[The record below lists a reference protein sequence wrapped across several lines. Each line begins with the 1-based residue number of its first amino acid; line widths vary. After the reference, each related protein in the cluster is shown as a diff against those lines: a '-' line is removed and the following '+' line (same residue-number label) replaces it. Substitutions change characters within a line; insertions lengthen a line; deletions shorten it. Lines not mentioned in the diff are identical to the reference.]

1 MYCANCGAEIPEN
14 GMFCPLCG
22 HRAAP
27 RPRPEDG
34 AGAEGPRRRA
44 PSVKQISV
52 TAALLLSI
60 VPGLGEIYLGNVW
73 KGIGFFVIAV
83 VLLTIHPI
91 FSILFWAYSVY
102 ATDVDAKAMDHIARW
117 QVLGGRQPCLLPDK
131 KPLFVSYRT
140 LIYPQS
146 HHCPMSK
153 SVSKESLAEKTRMY
167 IDAHPSIKDCVSKG
181 LINYSSLA
189 RMIMKDICVD
199 NEEAVMIACR
209 RYASKLSVTTDHELS
224 ILKILKDSRL
234 EMRTKTCI
242 VTAKNDWS
250 VLHKMDNLFKDL
262 WNENSI
268 MQCVQS
274 ASAVTIIADTLLK
287 ERIIDTVGRFNLIK
301 VRENLVEIAVK
312 SPEKIVDTSGV
323 IAYLITNLSDA
334 GINIEETVSC
344 HTDTIFIV
352 GESDMINAY
361 SVLTKCIQSAEE
373 TIAAEQ

>member
-1 MYCANCGAEIPEN
+1 M
-14 GMFCPLCG
+14 
-22 HRAAP
+22 
-27 RPRPEDG
+27 
-34 AGAEGPRRRA
+34 
-44 PSVKQISV
+44 
-52 TAALLLSI
+52 
-60 VPGLGEIYLGNVW
+60 
-73 KGIGFFVIAV
+73 
-83 VLLTIHPI
+83 
-91 FSILFWAYSVY
+91 
-102 ATDVDAKAMDHIARW
+102 AKS
-117 QVLGGRQPCLLPDK
+117 P
-131 KPLFVSYRT
+131 
-140 LIYPQS
+140 
-146 HHCPMSK
+146 
-153 SVSKESLAEKTRMY
+153 SKESLAERTRMY

-189 RMIMKDICVD
+189 RTIMKDLGVD

-209 RYASKLSVTTDHELS
+209 RYSSKLSVTTDHELS
-224 ILKILKDSRL
+224 ILRILKDSRL

-262 WNENSI
+262 WNEDSI

-274 ASAVTIIADTLLK
+274 ASAVTIIADTRLM
-287 ERIIDTVGRFNLIK
+287 ERIIDSVGRFNLIK

-352 GESDMINAY
+352 SESDMINAY
-361 SVLTKCIQSAEE
+361 SVLTKCIRSAEE
-373 TIAAEQ
+373 TVGAESSD

>member
-1 MYCANCGAEIPEN
+1 M
-14 GMFCPLCG
+14 
-22 HRAAP
+22 
-27 RPRPEDG
+27 
-34 AGAEGPRRRA
+34 
-44 PSVKQISV
+44 
-52 TAALLLSI
+52 
-60 VPGLGEIYLGNVW
+60 
-73 KGIGFFVIAV
+73 
-83 VLLTIHPI
+83 
-91 FSILFWAYSVY
+91 
-102 ATDVDAKAMDHIARW
+102 AKNM
-117 QVLGGRQPCLLPDK
+117 L
-131 KPLFVSYRT
+131 
-140 LIYPQS
+140 
-146 HHCPMSK
+146 
-153 SVSKESLAEKTRMY
+153 KESLAEKTRLY
-167 IDAHPSIKDCVSKG
+167 IDAHPSIKDCVAKG

-189 RMIMKDICVD
+189 RLIMKDIGVD

-209 RYASKLSVTTDHELS
+209 RYASKLSITTDHELS
-224 ILKILKDSRL
+224 ILRILKDSRL

-274 ASAVTIIADTLLK
+274 ASAVTIIADRMLK
-287 ERIIDTVGRFNLIK
+287 DRVMDTVGRFNIM

-361 SVLTKCIQSAEE
+361 SVLTKCIQSAEATVKE
-373 TIAAEQ
+373 